1 MSSSSVDIS
10 SGLIDGIYSVLNG
23 NVTISGVTYKV
34 YKNFYKGPTNR
45 SYVMIGNVIDNDN
58 GTKDDFVYEGSIAI
72 ECVYETQ
79 PMNPQRAT
87 VQAINNKVRSLLK
100 TTKTEVP
107 SVTDRTVVIFR
118 HGGSTMRE
126 EQTRDK
132 RTRYVI
138 TDIYEFIIQ

>member
-1 MSSSSVDIS
+1 MSTSSVDIS

-23 NVTISGVTYKV
+23 NVTIGGVTYKV
-34 YKNFYKGPTNR
+34 YKNFYNGPTNR
-45 SYVMIGNVIDNDN
+45 SYVRIGNVIDNDN

-72 ECVYETQ
+72 ECVYEAQ

-87 VQAINNKVRSLLK
+87 IQSINNKVRSLLK

-107 SVTDRTVVIFR
+107 SVTGRTVIYFR

-132 RTRYVI
+132 RKRYII
-138 TDIYEFIIQ
+138 TDIYEFLIE